1 MNMKATD
8 EIFDEK
14 IDTFIRHI
22 SDFKFIIE
30 ITKLCGYSEFTIVFK
45 DSTLIDLY
53 ASVAMQMRCRNFDIY
68 LPDSNEKVPTSPLI
82 KLRDFIRDKKLKPIY
97 SINRPCVYKLILDDK
112 HI

>member
-1 MNMKATD
+1 MFNFARKHYFLHTGYVYVLATS
-8 EIFDEK
+8 IMSSRILF
-14 IDTFIRHI
+14 
-22 SDFKFIIE
+22 
-30 ITKLCGYSEFTIVFK
+30 YSEFTIVFK